1 MGLTCSYIVMPRLAL
16 LLGLAFLGVACAAS
30 SDDDDGAVSE
40 ANLGTCAQA
49 TTSSAV
55 NLRNAATTDSA
66 ILVTL
71 DPGAAV
77 DVIDSGSAT
86 GWAHV
91 RANGQD
97 GYIKATLLTCAA
109 TAKPSMVAPQG
120 EATIDGVIDPIW
132 QSVPATTFD
141 TDWSG
146 KTTPSKTTV
155 RAMWSSHALTM
166 LWVVEGTG
174 LNTDPSKPISAEREN
189 LYNEDCVEIFFTPNP
204 AEPKKYFEIELGPY
218 GHYFDLSIDRKN
230 NKSDEAWSSGAQI
243 KTTVDKARHTAII
256 EVALTSPDIV
266 SALKS
271 GATLPINMFRMEGKG
286 TREYLAWSPTRTPRP
301 NFHVPEAFGSLVLE

>member
-1 MGLTCSYIVMPRLAL
+1 MSRIAL
-16 LLGLAFLGVACAAS
+16 LLGLSLLGVACTATTG
-30 SDDDDGAVSE
+30 DDGDVSE

-55 NLRNAATTDSA
+55 NLRKGASTDTA
-66 ILVTL
+66 VIVTL
-71 DPGAAV
+71 DAGATV
-77 DVIDSGSAT
+77 DVIDSGSAS

-91 RANGQD
+91 RFNAQD
-97 GYIKATLLTCAA
+97 GYVKASFLDCAA
-109 TAKPSMVAPQG
+109 AATPKPVLTAVQG
-120 EATIDGVIDPIW
+120 EAAIDGAIDPVW
-132 QSVPATTFD
+132 TTVPATTFD

-146 KTTPSKTTV
+146 KATPSKTTV

-166 LWVVEGTG
+166 LWIVEGTG
-174 LNTDPSKPISAEREN
+174 LNTDLSKPIAAERTN

-218 GHYFDLSIDRKN
+218 GHYFDLAIDRKN

-243 KTTVDKARHTAII
+243 KTTVDKAHHSAII

-266 SALKS
+266 NSLKS
-271 GATLPINMFRMEGKG
+271 GARLPINMFRMEGKG
-286 TREYLAWSPTRTPRP
+286 TREYLAWSPTHTPRP
-301 NFHVPEAFGSLVLE
+301 NFHVPEAFGSLVLQ